1 MSSIVTNLSFNCE
14 IMTWQLNQYR
24 RNLSKPGETKRFL
37 LPWGGVVCQNC
48 DDEGELVHY
57 KSVKEYRDAEKSLW
71 LHLSLMLFRENVSFV
86 HCIHC
91 LLLHCID
98 SPLKVI
104 PRSSQVIPV
113 IPRSS
118 QAILSSSQVIPKS
131 S

>member
-1 MSSIVTNLSFNCE
+1 
-14 IMTWQLNQYR
+14 MTWQLNQYR

-57 KSVKEYRDAEKSLW
+57 TSVKEYRDAEKSLW

-91 LLLHCID
+91 LLLH
-98 SPLKVI
+98 LLQRMYQYAV
-104 PRSSQVIPV
+104 
-113 IPRSS
+113 
-118 QAILSSSQVIPKS
+118 LSSNENGPMKGRFTGPTVYTFQSNGIILP
-131 S
+131 